1 MASVPLTSV
10 QAGAVPLCGLAQSRF
25 GRILCRTKLPSANAF
40 QVIGVEQ
47 IIDAHG
53 GTPRRRPRPLAELL
67 VFLIGLAALLGDS
80 LKLQQPRILNVHLLF
95 GVVLLAVVA
104 HCLLSQSHSLRDSR
118 SEQFY
123 LYTRQLARQ
132 VYILLYIMAGVRLC
146 FYVIEAAEAGNA
158 RSVFSYLSR
167 PGSLDD
173 FHVYIGYGLAAACLI
188 RGTAMFTHAPGLWVR
203 R

>member
-1 MASVPLTSV
+1 VPLY
-10 QAGAVPLCGLAQSRF
+10 GLAQLRF
-25 GRILCRTKLPSANAF
+25 ARILCRAKLRSANAF

-53 GTPRRRPRPLAELL
+53 GSPIRRPRSLPGLL
-67 VFLIGLAALLGDS
+67 VLLIGLAALLGDS

-95 GVVLLAVVA
+95 GVALLAVVA
-104 HCLLSQSHSLRDSR
+104 RCLLSTSHSLRDSR

-132 VYILLYIMAGVRLC
+132 VYILLYVMAGVRLC
-146 FYVIEAAEAGNA
+146 LYVIEAVEAGNG
-158 RSVFSYLSR
+158 RRIFSYLSR

-173 FHVYIGYGLAAACLI
+173 FHVYIVYGLAAACLI

>member
-1 MASVPLTSV
+1 MASAQLSCSAALPNRVWPYTLPGKASV
-10 QAGAVPLCGLAQSRF
+10 RQ
-25 GRILCRTKLPSANAF
+25 RISGHR
-40 QVIGVEQ
+40 VEQ
-47 IIDAHG
+47 ISDAPG
-53 GTPRRRPRPLAELL
+53 GTSIRRPWPLAALL
-67 VFLIGLAALLGDS
+67 VFFLGLAALLADS

-104 HCLLSQSHSLRDSR
+104 RCLLSHSHALRNSR

-132 VYILLYIMAGVRLC
+132 VYILLYVMAAVRLC
-146 FYVIEAAEAGNA
+146 LYVIEAAEAGNG
-158 RSVFSYLSR
+158 RRVFSYLSR

-173 FHVYIGYGLAAACLI
+173 FHVYIAYGLAAACLI
-188 RGTAMFTHAPGLWVR
+188 RGTAMFWHAPGWWVR

>member
-1 MASVPLTSV
+1 V
-10 QAGAVPLCGLAQSRF
+10 Q
-25 GRILCRTKLPSANAF
+25 
-40 QVIGVEQ
+40 Q

-53 GTPRRRPRPLAELL
+53 ETSTHRALPLAGLL

-104 HCLLSQSHSLRDSR
+104 HCLLTQAHALRNSR

-123 LYTRQLARQ
+123 LYTRWLARQ
-132 VYILLYIMAGVRLC
+132 VYTLLYVMAGVRLC
-146 FYVIEAAEAGNA
+146 FYVVEAAETGNA
-158 RSVFSYLSR
+158 RRVFSYLSR

-173 FHVYIGYGLAAACLI
+173 FHIYIAYGVAAACLI

>member
-1 MASVPLTSV
+1 L
-10 QAGAVPLCGLAQSRF
+10 QS
-25 GRILCRTKLPSANAF
+25 PNAF

-53 GTPRRRPRPLAELL
+53 GALIPRPWPLAELL

-104 HCLLSQSHSLRDSR
+104 RCLLIQAHSLRDSR
-118 SEQFY
+118 GEQFY
-123 LYTRQLARQ
+123 LYTRRLARQ
-132 VYILLYIMAGVRLC
+132 VYILLYAMAVVRLC
-146 FYVIEAAEAGNA
+146 LYVIEAAEAGNG
-158 RSVFSYLSR
+158 RRVFSYLSR
-167 PGSLDD
+167 PGALDD

>member
-1 MASVPLTSV
+1 M
-10 QAGAVPLCGLAQSRF
+10 
-25 GRILCRTKLPSANAF
+25 
-40 QVIGVEQ
+40 EQ
-47 IIDAHG
+47 IIDANG
-53 GTPRRRPRPLAELL
+53 ETSIRRPWPLAGLL
-67 VFLIGLAALLGDS
+67 VLLIGLAALLGDS
-80 LKLQQPRILNVHLLF
+80 LKLPQPRILNVHLLF

-104 HCLLSQSHSLRDSR
+104 RGLLSKSHSLRDFR

-132 VYILLYIMAGVRLC
+132 VYILLYVMAGVRLC
-146 FYVIEAAEAGNA
+146 LYVIEAAETGNA
-158 RSVFSYLSR
+158 RRVFSYLSR

-188 RGTAMFTHAPGLWVR
+188 RGTAMFTHAPGWWVR

>member
-1 MASVPLTSV
+1 MRPCL
-10 QAGAVPLCGLAQSRF
+10 LRLA
-25 GRILCRTKLPSANAF
+25 RILCLAKLQSANAF
-40 QVIGVEQ
+40 HVIGVEQ

-53 GTPRRRPRPLAELL
+53 TTPIRRPRPLVALL

-95 GVVLLAVVA
+95 GVVLLAVIA
-104 HCLLSQSHSLRDSR
+104 RCLLSKAHSLRDSR
-118 SEQFY
+118 GEQFY

-132 VYILLYIMAGVRLC
+132 VYILLYIMAGIRLC
-146 FYVIEAAEAGNA
+146 LYVIEAVEAGHA

-167 PGSLDD
+167 PGSGDD
-173 FHVYIGYGLAAACLI
+173 FHVYIAYGLAAACLI
-188 RGTAMFTHAPGLWVR
+188 RGTAMFTHAPGSWVR